1 MKLFLE
7 ILLKILPN
15 IFIFLFLYQF
25 AYLFIGLCRK
35 APVFQAKKLHRYAIL
50 ISAKNEENVIPH
62 LIHSIMA
69 QDYPKELFQV
79 FVVADN
85 CSDRTAEVA
94 RQAGACVYERFDTTQ
109 LGKGYALRYLLQQIQ
124 NSRGLDAFD
133 GYLVFD
139 ADNLL
144 EKNYLQEINHVFDN
158 GYRIITSYRNSKNYG
173 SNWISAGTGLWF
185 LREAKYINNPRMQL
199 GVSCLVSGTGFLM
212 HRDIVKANNGW
223 NFFLL
228 TEDVQFSVDS
238 ILKGEKI
245 GYCGNAVF
253 YDEQPIRFR
262 DSWNQRLRWAKGFYQ
277 VFHIY
282 GGQLFKRLFTTASF
296 TCYDVLITL
305 TPGFVFLASV
315 AMIAIVTAIST
326 SMVMSAYFYQ
336 ILYTFITACITSYLL
351 FFLMG
356 VTTTATEWKRIY
368 CSPLKKILYI
378 FSFPIFMLTYV
389 PLSVVAMFVKIK
401 WKPILHTIS
410 INTEQVKE

>member
-253 YDEQPIRFR
+253 YDEQPLRFR

-277 VFHIY
+277 VFHRY

>member
-144 EKNYLQEINHVFDN
+144 EKNYLEEINHVFDN

-253 YDEQPIRFR
+253 YDEQPLRFR

-277 VFHIY
+277 VFHRY